1 MMWFGPSGTN
11 KLVILAGRTS
21 QINLLWQKTFE
32 AKSLMDYELA
42 AAALNPSQFSS
53 IMARTS
59 PPTSLADIV
68 GP

>member
-1 MMWFGPSGTN
+1 VAENFWDEG
-11 KLVILAGRTS
+11 
-21 QINLLWQKTFE
+21 
-32 AKSLMDYELA
+32 LMDYELA